1 MGGGQPHVDRAL
13 EPGRGMGGN
22 GGVKRGKLGQVTG
35 EREGLTI
42 ETGDWLHT
50 QIHGINEYIKNH
62 KS

>member
-1 MGGGQPHVDRAL
+1 MGEGQPHVDRAL

-42 ETGDWLHT
+42 ETGDSEEIW
-50 QIHGINEYIKNH
+50 GN
-62 KS
+62 